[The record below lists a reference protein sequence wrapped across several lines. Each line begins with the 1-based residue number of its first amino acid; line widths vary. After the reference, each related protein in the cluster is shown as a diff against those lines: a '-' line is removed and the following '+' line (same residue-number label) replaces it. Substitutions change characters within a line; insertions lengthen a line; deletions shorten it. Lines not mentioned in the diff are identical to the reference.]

1 MSSDSLNERGGR
13 GKRLYQ
19 LVAVGCIVTILVL
32 SWLPGESR
40 PSTGLSNLIEHF
52 CAYAITAW
60 ATMLAFVPPRTVRAV
75 LFGMILLAATAE
87 IGQNFVPGR
96 EPRVIDFLAGSM
108 GATAAMGALAL
119 LRRRP

>member
-1 MSSDSLNERGGR
+1 MSSESPNKRGGR
-13 GKRLYQ
+13 GRQLYQ
-19 LVAVGCIVTILVL
+19 LVSVGCIVAILVL

-60 ATMLAFVPPRTVRAV
+60 TTMLAFVPPRTIRAV
-75 LFGMILLAATAE
+75 LMGMILLAATAE
-87 IGQNFVPGR
+87 LGQNFVPGR
-96 EPRVIDFLAGSM
+96 EPRVIDFLAG
-108 GATAAMGALAL
+108 ATAAAAAICALAL